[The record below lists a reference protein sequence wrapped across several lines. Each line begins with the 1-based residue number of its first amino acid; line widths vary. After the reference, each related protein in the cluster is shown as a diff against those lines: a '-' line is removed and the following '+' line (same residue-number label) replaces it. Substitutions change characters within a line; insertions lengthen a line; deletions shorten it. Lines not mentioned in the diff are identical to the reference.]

1 MISKNYL
8 IHFRKYSNEKN
19 ILDEASY
26 AVSESTIDLALA
38 KFRSQ
43 KKDEKIFEI
52 TEIKLLD
59 INHISE
65 EDIKKANNQ

>member
-8 IHFRKYSNEKN
+8 IHYRKASHEKGK
-19 ILDEASY
+19 LDDISY

-43 KKDEKIFEI
+43 KQDEDIFEI
-52 TEIKLLD
+52 TGITLLD

-65 EDIKKANNQ
+65 EDIKKANNH